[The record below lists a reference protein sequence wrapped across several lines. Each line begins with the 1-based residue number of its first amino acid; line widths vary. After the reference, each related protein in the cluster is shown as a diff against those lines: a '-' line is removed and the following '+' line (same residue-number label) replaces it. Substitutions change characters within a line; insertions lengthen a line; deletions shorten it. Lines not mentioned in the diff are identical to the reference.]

1 MVYLRR
7 AVLGDLQEIKCRCP
21 IKYIVASVQG
31 LVSVP
36 TWVGT
41 QGWTFYFLERPRVIA
56 PVAMKLF
63 QQQRKA
69 YPESIRRPKENLE
82 LLPGNYYQIIYD
94 RNTQALSLS
103 RRNENTA
110 LIKIVNNQ
118 IKIAR
123 GLTAEDMSR
132 WQQIQALINSP

>member
-1 MVYLRR
+1 M
-7 AVLGDLQEIKCRCP
+7 
-21 IKYIVASVQG
+21 
-31 LVSVP
+31 
-36 TWVGT
+36 
-41 QGWTFYFLERPRVIA
+41 ERPRVIA